1 MNERQY
7 IVTGKHL
14 RKLKDKLEES
24 YLKIEKEWLRDWLEA
39 IEAQE
44 GAVRIC
50 DLGCCVVPVGPMIST
65 CATHPRAIASNW
77 SMCAT

>member
-50 DLGCCVVPVGPMIST
+50 DLVDFKEHLLELETAC
-65 CATHPRAIASNW
+65 HEAIRVIEAH
-77 SMCAT
+77 TGGKE